1 MKKFKRI
8 LTSLAAGA
16 AYAIR
21 NYNMSIKHYKHSTSI
36 NSFGIKD
43 KINKFQKT
51 TKPKAKSTRQQL
63 VYNINKRLMS
73 LNPRNLSYFLKHK
86 IIYRRDPLNDQPTDS
101 FDWGYWYEQGTY
113 ECYTL
118 FASRAKI
125 NTYKSLKWH
134 LYTLWYLNPQLDQ
147 DLFTSLAKIMCNKV
161 NGFVT
166 FDISEQLMQSMI
178 YEVSLQDL
186 DFAPKNKL
194 RKIIL
199 VERSYLPL
207 RSTSQCY

>member
-1 MKKFKRI
+1 
-8 LTSLAAGA
+8 
-16 AYAIR
+16 
-21 NYNMSIKHYKHSTSI
+21 
-36 NSFGIKD
+36 
-43 KINKFQKT
+43 
-51 TKPKAKSTRQQL
+51 
-63 VYNINKRLMS
+63 MS

-113 ECYTL
+113 ECYTH

-194 RKIIL
+194 RKIIFKDNCKL
-199 VERSYLPL
+199 DMRQKLAIVGQMVGRKKLSSSEIYESMLL
-207 RSTSQCY
+207 IHDASEKITITKIAELLDCSTRTVYRNIGNELKKEKELLNQQL

>member
-1 MKKFKRI
+1 
-8 LTSLAAGA
+8 
-16 AYAIR
+16 
-21 NYNMSIKHYKHSTSI
+21 
-36 NSFGIKD
+36 
-43 KINKFQKT
+43 
-51 TKPKAKSTRQQL
+51 
-63 VYNINKRLMS
+63 MS

-194 RKIIL
+194 RKIIFKDSCKL
-199 VERSYLPL
+199 DMRQKLAIVGQMVGRKKLSSSEIYESMLL
-207 RSTSQCY
+207 IHDANEKITILKIAELLDCSTRTVYRNIGNELKKEKELLNQQI

>member
-1 MKKFKRI
+1 
-8 LTSLAAGA
+8 
-16 AYAIR
+16 
-21 NYNMSIKHYKHSTSI
+21 
-36 NSFGIKD
+36 
-43 KINKFQKT
+43 
-51 TKPKAKSTRQQL
+51 
-63 VYNINKRLMS
+63 MS
-73 LNPRNLSYFLKHK
+73 LNQRNLSYFLKHK

-194 RKIIL
+194 RKIIFKDSCKL
-199 VERSYLPL
+199 DMRQKLAIVGQMVGRKKLSSSEIYESMLL
-207 RSTSQCY
+207 IHDASEKITITKIAELLDCSTRTVYRNIGNELKKEKELLNQQL

>member
-1 MKKFKRI
+1 
-8 LTSLAAGA
+8 
-16 AYAIR
+16 
-21 NYNMSIKHYKHSTSI
+21 
-36 NSFGIKD
+36 
-43 KINKFQKT
+43 
-51 TKPKAKSTRQQL
+51 
-63 VYNINKRLMS
+63 MS

-194 RKIIL
+194 RKIIFKDSCKL
-199 VERSYLPL
+199 DMRQKLAIVGQMVGRKKLSSSEIYESMLL
-207 RSTSQCY
+207 IHDASEKITITKIAELLDCSTRTVYRNIGNKLKKEKELLNQQL

>member
-1 MKKFKRI
+1 
-8 LTSLAAGA
+8 
-16 AYAIR
+16 
-21 NYNMSIKHYKHSTSI
+21 
-36 NSFGIKD
+36 
-43 KINKFQKT
+43 
-51 TKPKAKSTRQQL
+51 
-63 VYNINKRLMS
+63 MS

-194 RKIIL
+194 RKIIFKDSCKL
-199 VERSYLPL
+199 DMRQKLAIVGQMVGRKKLSSSEIYEAMLLIHDANEKITISKIAELL
-207 RSTSQCY
+207 DCSTRTVYRNIGNELKKEKELLNQQI

>member
-1 MKKFKRI
+1 
-8 LTSLAAGA
+8 
-16 AYAIR
+16 
-21 NYNMSIKHYKHSTSI
+21 
-36 NSFGIKD
+36 
-43 KINKFQKT
+43 
-51 TKPKAKSTRQQL
+51 
-63 VYNINKRLMS
+63 MS

-86 IIYRRDPLNDQPTDS
+86 IIYRRDPLNDQPTDR

-147 DLFTSLAKIMCNKV
+147 DLFTSLTRIMCNKV

-194 RKIIL
+194 RKIIFKDSCKL
-199 VERSYLPL
+199 DMRQKLAIVGQMVGRKKLSSSEIYESMLL
-207 RSTSQCY
+207 IHDANEKITISKIAELLDCSTRTVYRNIGNELKKEKELLNQQI

>member
-1 MKKFKRI
+1 
-8 LTSLAAGA
+8 
-16 AYAIR
+16 
-21 NYNMSIKHYKHSTSI
+21 
-36 NSFGIKD
+36 
-43 KINKFQKT
+43 
-51 TKPKAKSTRQQL
+51 
-63 VYNINKRLMS
+63 MS

-86 IIYRRDPLNDQPTDS
+86 IIYRRDPLNDQPTDR

-194 RKIIL
+194 RKIIFKDSCKL
-199 VERSYLPL
+199 DMRQKLAIVGQMVGRKKLSSSEIYESMLL
-207 RSTSQCY
+207 IHDANEKITISKIAELLDCSTRTVYRNIGNELKKEKELLNQQI

>member
-1 MKKFKRI
+1 
-8 LTSLAAGA
+8 
-16 AYAIR
+16 
-21 NYNMSIKHYKHSTSI
+21 
-36 NSFGIKD
+36 
-43 KINKFQKT
+43 
-51 TKPKAKSTRQQL
+51 
-63 VYNINKRLMS
+63 MS

-194 RKIIL
+194 RKIIFKDSCKL
-199 VERSYLPL
+199 DMRQKLAIVGQMVGRKKLSSSEIYESMLLIHDASEKITITKILNFNYGLCG
-207 RSTSQCY
+207 TK

>member
-1 MKKFKRI
+1 
-8 LTSLAAGA
+8 
-16 AYAIR
+16 
-21 NYNMSIKHYKHSTSI
+21 
-36 NSFGIKD
+36 
-43 KINKFQKT
+43 
-51 TKPKAKSTRQQL
+51 
-63 VYNINKRLMS
+63 MS

-194 RKIIL
+194 RKIIFKDGCKL
-199 VERSYLPL
+199 DMRQKLAIVGQMVGRKKLSSSEIYESMLL
-207 RSTSQCY
+207 IHDASEKITITKIAELLDCSTRTVYRNIGNELKKEKELLNQQL

>member
-1 MKKFKRI
+1 
-8 LTSLAAGA
+8 
-16 AYAIR
+16 
-21 NYNMSIKHYKHSTSI
+21 
-36 NSFGIKD
+36 
-43 KINKFQKT
+43 
-51 TKPKAKSTRQQL
+51 
-63 VYNINKRLMS
+63 MS

-194 RKIIL
+194 RKIIFKDSCKL
-199 VERSYLPL
+199 DMRQKLAIVGQMVGRKKLSSSEIYESMLL
-207 RSTSQCY
+207 IHDANEKITISKIAELLDCSTRTVYRNIGNELKKEKELLNQQI

>member
-1 MKKFKRI
+1 
-8 LTSLAAGA
+8 
-16 AYAIR
+16 
-21 NYNMSIKHYKHSTSI
+21 
-36 NSFGIKD
+36 
-43 KINKFQKT
+43 
-51 TKPKAKSTRQQL
+51 
-63 VYNINKRLMS
+63 MS
-73 LNPRNLSYFLKHK
+73 LTPRNLSYFLKHK

-194 RKIIL
+194 RKIIFKDSCKL
-199 VERSYLPL
+199 DMRQKLAIVGQMVGRKKLSSSEIYESMLL
-207 RSTSQCY
+207 IHDANEKITISKIAELLDCSTRTVYRNIGNELKKEKELLNQQL

>member
-1 MKKFKRI
+1 
-8 LTSLAAGA
+8 
-16 AYAIR
+16 
-21 NYNMSIKHYKHSTSI
+21 
-36 NSFGIKD
+36 
-43 KINKFQKT
+43 
-51 TKPKAKSTRQQL
+51 
-63 VYNINKRLMS
+63 MS

-194 RKIIL
+194 RKIIFKDGCKL
-199 VERSYLPL
+199 DMRQKLAIVGRMVGRKKLSSSEIYESMLL
-207 RSTSQCY
+207 IHDASEKITITKIAELLDCSTRTVYRNIGNELKKEKELLNQQL

>member
-1 MKKFKRI
+1 
-8 LTSLAAGA
+8 
-16 AYAIR
+16 
-21 NYNMSIKHYKHSTSI
+21 
-36 NSFGIKD
+36 
-43 KINKFQKT
+43 
-51 TKPKAKSTRQQL
+51 
-63 VYNINKRLMS
+63 MS
-73 LNPRNLSYFLKHK
+73 LNPRNLSYFIKHK

-194 RKIIL
+194 RKIIFKDSCKL
-199 VERSYLPL
+199 DMRQKLAIVGQMVGRKKLSSSEIYESMLL
-207 RSTSQCY
+207 IHDANEKITILKIAELLDCSTRTVYRNIGNE

>member
-1 MKKFKRI
+1 
-8 LTSLAAGA
+8 
-16 AYAIR
+16 
-21 NYNMSIKHYKHSTSI
+21 
-36 NSFGIKD
+36 
-43 KINKFQKT
+43 
-51 TKPKAKSTRQQL
+51 
-63 VYNINKRLMS
+63 MS

-194 RKIIL
+194 RKIIFKDSCKL
-199 VERSYLPL
+199 DMRQKLAIVGQMVGRKKLSSSEIYESMLL
-207 RSTSQCY
+207 IHDANEKITITKIAELLDCSTRTVYRNIGNELKKEKELLNQQI

>member
-1 MKKFKRI
+1 
-8 LTSLAAGA
+8 
-16 AYAIR
+16 
-21 NYNMSIKHYKHSTSI
+21 
-36 NSFGIKD
+36 
-43 KINKFQKT
+43 
-51 TKPKAKSTRQQL
+51 
-63 VYNINKRLMS
+63 MS

-194 RKIIL
+194 RKIRFKDSCKLDMRQKLAIVGQMVGRKKL
-199 VERSYLPL
+199 SSSEIYESMLL
-207 RSTSQCY
+207 IHDANEKITISKIAELLDCSTRTVYRNIGNELKKEKELLNQQI

>member
-1 MKKFKRI
+1 
-8 LTSLAAGA
+8 
-16 AYAIR
+16 
-21 NYNMSIKHYKHSTSI
+21 
-36 NSFGIKD
+36 
-43 KINKFQKT
+43 
-51 TKPKAKSTRQQL
+51 
-63 VYNINKRLMS
+63 MS

-194 RKIIL
+194 RKIIFKDNCKL
-199 VERSYLPL
+199 DMRQKLAIVGQMVGRKKLSSSEIYESMLL
-207 RSTSQCY
+207 IHDASEKITITKIAELLDCSTRTVYRNIGNELKKEKELLNQQI

>member
-1 MKKFKRI
+1 
-8 LTSLAAGA
+8 
-16 AYAIR
+16 
-21 NYNMSIKHYKHSTSI
+21 
-36 NSFGIKD
+36 
-43 KINKFQKT
+43 
-51 TKPKAKSTRQQL
+51 
-63 VYNINKRLMS
+63 MS

-194 RKIIL
+194 RKIIFKDNCKL
-199 VERSYLPL
+199 DMRQKLAIVGQMVGRKKLSSSEIYESMLL
-207 RSTSQCY
+207 IHDASEKITITKIAELLDCSTRTVYRNIGNELKKEKELLNQQL

>member
-1 MKKFKRI
+1 
-8 LTSLAAGA
+8 
-16 AYAIR
+16 
-21 NYNMSIKHYKHSTSI
+21 
-36 NSFGIKD
+36 
-43 KINKFQKT
+43 
-51 TKPKAKSTRQQL
+51 
-63 VYNINKRLMS
+63 MS

-194 RKIIL
+194 RKIIFKDSCKL
-199 VERSYLPL
+199 DMRQKLAIVGQMVGRKKLSSSEIYESMLL
-207 RSTSQCY
+207 IHDASEKITITKIAELLDCSTRTVYRNIGNELKKEKELLNQQI

>member
-1 MKKFKRI
+1 
-8 LTSLAAGA
+8 
-16 AYAIR
+16 
-21 NYNMSIKHYKHSTSI
+21 
-36 NSFGIKD
+36 
-43 KINKFQKT
+43 
-51 TKPKAKSTRQQL
+51 
-63 VYNINKRLMS
+63 MS

-194 RKIIL
+194 RKIIFKDNCKL
-199 VERSYLPL
+199 DMRQKLAIVGQMVGRKKLSSSEIYESMLL
-207 RSTSQCY
+207 IHDANEKITITKIAELLDCSTRTVYRNIGNELKKEKELLNQQL

>member
-1 MKKFKRI
+1 
-8 LTSLAAGA
+8 
-16 AYAIR
+16 
-21 NYNMSIKHYKHSTSI
+21 
-36 NSFGIKD
+36 
-43 KINKFQKT
+43 
-51 TKPKAKSTRQQL
+51 
-63 VYNINKRLMS
+63 MS
-73 LNPRNLSYFLKHK
+73 LTPRNLSYFLKHK

-194 RKIIL
+194 RKIIFKDSCKL
-199 VERSYLPL
+199 DMRQKLAIVGQMVGRKKLSSSEIYESMLL
-207 RSTSQCY
+207 IHDANEKITISKIAELLDCSTRTVYRNIGNELKKEKELLNQQI

>member
-1 MKKFKRI
+1 
-8 LTSLAAGA
+8 
-16 AYAIR
+16 
-21 NYNMSIKHYKHSTSI
+21 
-36 NSFGIKD
+36 
-43 KINKFQKT
+43 
-51 TKPKAKSTRQQL
+51 
-63 VYNINKRLMS
+63 MS
-73 LNPRNLSYFLKHK
+73 LNPRNLSYFIKHK

-194 RKIIL
+194 RKIIFKDSCKL
-199 VERSYLPL
+199 DMRQKLAIVGQMVGRKKLSSSEIYESMLL
-207 RSTSQCY
+207 IHDANEKITILKIAELLDCSTRTVYRNIGNELKKEKELLNQQI

>member
-1 MKKFKRI
+1 
-8 LTSLAAGA
+8 
-16 AYAIR
+16 
-21 NYNMSIKHYKHSTSI
+21 
-36 NSFGIKD
+36 
-43 KINKFQKT
+43 
-51 TKPKAKSTRQQL
+51 
-63 VYNINKRLMS
+63 MS

-194 RKIIL
+194 RKIIFKDSCKL
-199 VERSYLPL
+199 DMRQKLAIVGRMVGRKKLSSSEIYESMLL
-207 RSTSQCY
+207 IHDASEKITITKIAELLDCSTRTVYRNIGNELKKEKELLNQQL